1 MPADPFVP
9 TRRGLSPRAKIE
21 LWHVA
26 LGLAVLLALAGLG
39 LALWIDLAR

>member
-1 MPADPFVP
+1 MPADPTPP

-26 LGLAVLLALAGLG
+26 LALFTLAALVAILL
-39 LALWIDLAR
+39 